1 MLIVIAGAGRV
12 GLGVAEALIKEQK
25 NDVVLID
32 SSSRAVKN
40 AQAFDMLVL
49 HGNVLDR
56 STMIEAGIE
65 RADVFIS
72 ATDVDDRNVLACGLA
87 KHLRERRSG
96 DARTLTTICRI
107 RDEHILDEQAHGGL
121 AAWAEVDR
129 AIDPIDGAISRLS
142 SGIRASSF
150 AEVIP
155 FDHDAYLV
163 ELEVT
168 PNCRLPLEIPL
179 GDVVE
184 QYEGEMPLLIGLK
197 REGQRSFVPG
207 KATMLHAGDHIA
219 IATTGLG
226 SFDDLV
232 YTFGHDV
239 RPFPDEPKVV
249 VVGGGS
255 LGQRIAR
262 RWLDDGAHVMI
273 VERDLNL
280 ANAISGQDIG
290 GHARLEV
297 IHGDHLSR
305 ETMVEVGMGN
315 HDVAIGALD
324 DDHANI
330 AAMLFAMDLGVPNTG
345 IILNDND
352 LVHVVH
358 RMGISFAVDITRVA
372 VDELLSHVHRKMA
385 GHYAVLSTIPN
396 VVGVTHEV
404 TKAAKF
410 CGRKIRDGGFP
421 DWLRIAFIQRS
432 DSQGRWSSYHP
443 NPDEILIE
451 HDRLIIFTSPDR
463 VADVEKRFRV

>member
-25 NDVVLID
+25 NDVVLVD

-56 STMIEAGIE
+56 ATMIEAGIE
-65 RADVFIS
+65 RADVFIA
-72 ATDVDDRNVLACGLA
+72 ATDIDDRNVLACGLA
-87 KHLRERRSG
+87 KHLRHRRTG
-96 DARTLTTICRI
+96 DQEALTTICRI

-155 FDHDAYLV
+155 FDHEAYLV
-163 ELEVT
+163 ELSVT
-168 PNCRLPLEIPL
+168 KECRLPLEIPL
-179 GDVVE
+179 GEVVE
-184 QYEGEMPLLIGLK
+184 QYEGEVPLLIGLK
-197 REGQRSFVPG
+197 RQGQRSFVPG
-207 KATMLHAGDHIA
+207 KGTMLMAGDEVA

-226 SFDDLV
+226 SFDNLV
-232 YTFGHDV
+232 HTFGHDV
-239 RPFPDEPKVV
+239 RPFPSEPKVV
-249 VVGGGS
+249 VVGGSS
-255 LGQRIAR
+255 LGLRIAS
-262 RWLDDGAHVMI
+262 RWLDDGASVMI
-273 VERDLNL
+273 VESDLAL
-280 ANAISGQDIG
+280 ANAISGHPMG
-290 GHARLEV
+290 GHPKLEV
-297 IHGDHLSR
+297 IHGDHLSK
-305 ETMVEVGMGN
+305 ETMIEVGMGKQ
-315 HDVAIGALD
+315 DVAIGALQ

-330 AAMLFAMDLGVPNTG
+330 AAMLFAMDLGVKNTG

-372 VDELLSHVHRKMA
+372 VDELLSHVHRKLA
-385 GHYAVLSTIPN
+385 GHYAVLSNIPG

-410 CGRKIRDGGFP
+410 CGRRIRDGGFP

-432 DSQGRWSSYHP
+432 DSHGRWSSFDP
-443 NPDEILIE
+443 APDEILIE
-451 HDRLIIFTSPDR
+451 HDRLIIFTSPER
-463 VADVEKRFRV
+463 VSDVEKRFRV